1 MRRREFITLVGSAAA
16 WPFAA
21 RAQQP
26 GMPVIGF
33 LSSRSSHDSAN
44 IVAALRQGLNE
55 TGFLEGKNLTI
66 EYRWA
71 DGRYEQLPS
80 LAADLVE
87 RKVSLIFATGSLL
100 PAKAAKAATATIP
113 IVFTGGEDPVRL
125 GLVDSLDRPGGNATG
140 VVNIAAV
147 LDSKRV
153 ELLRELA
160 PKGAELAFLVNPNNP
175 RTESETNVTDTA
187 RALGQA
193 YYVLSVG
200 NERDL
205 LAAFTAVSRRQPSML
220 LVQSDPLFL
229 GPLRNQLVAMA
240 AQYAIPASYGF
251 REFALAGGLMSY
263 GANIGEQARQAG
275 VYAGRILKG
284 EKPADLPVQQ
294 PTKFELLINLKTAR
308 TLGLEVPPTLLARA
322 DEVIE

>member
-1 MRRREFITLVGSAAA
+1 
-16 WPFAA
+16 
-21 RAQQP
+21 
-26 GMPVIGF
+26 MPVIGF

-71 DGRYEQLPS
+71 DGRYEQLSS
-80 LAADLVE
+80 LATDLVG

-100 PAKAAKAATATIP
+100 PAKAAKVATATIP

-147 LDSKRV
+147 LDAKRV
-153 ELLRELA
+153 ELLREIA
-160 PKGAELAFLVNPNNP
+160 PKNAALAFLVNPNNP
-175 RTESETNVTDTA
+175 TTESVTNVLDTA
-187 RALGQA
+187 RAIGQA

-200 NERDL
+200 NELDL
-205 LAAFTAVSRRQPSML
+205 LAAFTTISQRQPSML

-229 GPLRNQLVAMA
+229 GHLRNQLVAMA
-240 AQYAIPASYGF
+240 AQYAVPACYGF
-251 REFALAGGLMSY
+251 REFTLAGGLMSY
-263 GANIGEQARQAG
+263 GANIAEQARLAG

-284 EKPADLPVQQ
+284 ERPADLPVQQ
-294 PTKFELLINLKTAR
+294 PTKFELVINLKAAR
-308 TLGLEVPPTLLARA
+308 TLRLEVPPTLLARA